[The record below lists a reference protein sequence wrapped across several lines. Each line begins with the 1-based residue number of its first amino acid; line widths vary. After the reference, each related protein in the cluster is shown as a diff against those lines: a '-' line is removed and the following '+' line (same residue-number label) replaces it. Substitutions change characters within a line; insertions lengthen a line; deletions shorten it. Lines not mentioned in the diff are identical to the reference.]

1 MTARWGW
8 LGGLLIL
15 VGNAGWAQTPG
26 EGGLESLGATLKPIL
41 AGALPPVL
49 YEKQVDW
56 GRQTPTA
63 SGLEWHGLRPRI
75 TKAPRNDGIWR
86 NLRVT
91 AQDSQRTLE
100 LRLSDLRT
108 VAPDRQ
114 TFKVFLAFQA
124 GVEYEQQNWERGLRL
139 YSSSAEARLRLKLV
153 LECEN
158 TLRLEETKTLLPD
171 FIFRLRIVKAEV
183 SYDNL
188 VVEHI
193 AGIGGSG
200 ARLMGEAVRSSL
212 KQWKPSLERDLL
224 ARANA
229 AIVRAADTR
238 EVRVGLGG
246 LSRGK
251 KE

>member
-1 MTARWGW
+1 MMAQTW
-8 LGGLLIL
+8 LGFLAAVAAL
-15 VGNAGWAQTPG
+15 AQPPADT
-26 EGGLESLGATLKPIL
+26 GLETLGAVLKPVL

-49 YEKQVDW
+49 YEKQTDW
-56 GRQTPTA
+56 GRQRPTA
-63 SGLEWHGLRPRI
+63 SGLEWHGLRPRL

-86 NLRVT
+86 KLRVT
-91 AQDSQRTLE
+91 AQDPARTFE
-100 LRLSDLRT
+100 LRLSDLRN
-108 VAPDRQ
+108 VAADRQ

-124 GVEYEQQNWERGLRL
+124 GVDYEQQNWERGVRL
-139 YSSSAEARLRLKLV
+139 YSSSAEARLRLKLA

-158 TLRLEETKTLLPD
+158 TLRIDDTKKLLPE
-171 FIFRLRIVKAEV
+171 FVFRLRILKADLT
-183 SYDNL
+183 YDNL

-212 KQWKPSLERDLL
+212 KQWRPSLERDLL

-238 EVRVGLGG
+238 ELRLGLGG
-246 LSRGK
+246 ISRQK